1 MFQTNYYSNWA
12 VPILSFVCLEMKA
25 VICHARVGLIGKNR
39 TQITAWLTLKM
50 VLSLFF
56 GNFFISLFFFCC
68 IVLYA
73 LSSDWRQASIFA
85 MIEHGTQ
92 FPPLCPV
99 NHMQSQC
106 PMHSPLIL
114 FPFYALSLLHF
125 VPPSYVSNWVF
136 ISQNT
141 DKTHLLTPVW
151 KQISNLPI
159 YVTLS
164 LPTLVM
170 FLSLNIMF
178 LSLNYS

>member
-25 VICHARVGLIGKNR
+25 VICHPRVGLIGKNR

-50 VLSLFF
+50 ELSLFF

-114 FPFYALSLLHF
+114 FPFYALSLTLCSTLLR
-125 VPPSYVSNWVF
+125 VKLGLYLPKYWQNPPLN
-136 ISQNT
+136 
-141 DKTHLLTPVW
+141 LTPVW

-170 FLSLNIMF
+170 FLSLNN
-178 LSLNYS
+178 S